1 MDNTYFKEFI
11 DFMLQHKE
19 MQPLPMAE
27 THRTDQK
34 VIGLLRNPDLDTGT
48 NKLHFGNFW
57 PDPVTGRMTVL
68 GEWALGKLQT
78 LGWDPA
84 QDVVIDVNVLQVYK
98 DFLADP
104 NVSEGAKAYW
114 QNLMSQVVDQT
125 TSNQLSDYLISFLV
139 NNYNIDARNI
149 YVVTLSNNPEVFD
162 QVVEWDQNLE

>member
-1 MDNTYFKEFI
+1 M
-11 DFMLQHKE
+11 
-19 MQPLPMAE
+19 
-27 THRTDQK
+27 
-34 VIGLLRNPDLDTGT
+34 
-48 NKLHFGNFW
+48 
-57 PDPVTGRMTVL
+57 
-68 GEWALGKLQT
+68 
-78 LGWDPA
+78 
-84 QDVVIDVNVLQVYK
+84 YK

-104 NVSEGAKAYW
+104 NVSEDAKAYW